1 MKKPA
6 ACCLIAVAAAIV
18 VFLVS
23 FQLWRTASRPPIYIS
38 ALPQT
43 EPAGTGQPENG
54 ALDINTATLEQLQTL
69 PGVGP
74 VLARRILDYREANG
88 AFSSVSQLT
97 LVKGIGLSL
106 LHQILDYITVGG

>member
-6 ACCLIAVAAAIV
+6 ACCLIAAAAAILG
-18 VFLVS
+18 FLVS
-23 FQLWRTASRPPIYIS
+23 FQLWRTARRPPVYIS
-38 ALPQT
+38 VQSQT
-43 EPAGTGQPENG
+43 KPVGTEQPENG
-54 ALDINTATLEQLQTL
+54 LLDINTATLEQLQAL

-74 VLARRILDYREANG
+74 VLARRILDYREAHG